1 MARVIHFEIPTKDPR
16 KAAAF
21 YKKVFGW
28 KVTQWGK
35 QQYWMVKTGDEKT
48 PGIDGG
54 IMLKKDLRATV
65 NTVGVDSVD
74 KAIKKVIA
82 AGGKVVRPKIAL
94 PTMGWIAYCVDGDG
108 NAFGLIEMDNSAQ

>member
-1 MARVIHFEIPTKDPR
+1 MARVIHFEIPTSNPK
-16 KAAAF
+16 KSAAF

-28 KVTQWGK
+28 KIKQWGK
-35 QQYWMVKTGDEKT
+35 DQYWMVSTGDAKE

-54 IMLKKDLRATV
+54 IMLKKDLKTTV

-82 AGGKVVRPKIAL
+82 AGGKVVRKKIAL
-94 PTMGWIAYCVDGDG
+94 PTMGWIAYCKDEDG
-108 NAFGLIEMDNSAQ
+108 NAFGLIEMDKDAK